1 MYNALRGL
9 QLLQLIEAMVGDLYN
24 SQVGFDGCA
33 KCICLSTGIGDAVEY
48 RSLSNAGNPYNAAFK
63 CHVSLLFVAA
73 KLSKSDEQGHDAG
86 EGHPLF
92 TIFDKP
98 VKPFSLTGVLDTL
111 HVHR

>member
-1 MYNALRGL
+1 
-9 QLLQLIEAMVGDLYN
+9 
-24 SQVGFDGCA
+24 
-33 KCICLSTGIGDAVEY
+33 
-48 RSLSNAGNPYNAAFK
+48 
-63 CHVSLLFVAA
+63 LLFVAA